1 MKRFMMVPAVLS
13 VFSGSAFAEVSVRQG
28 GGMMRGG
35 WWWGMYYGW
44 FYTGVIAILII
55 GGIFLILA
63 PTRGWRPSRGR
74 SVRRRFGG

>member
-1 MKRFMMVPAVLS
+1 MKRFMIVLTVVS

-44 FYTGVIAILII
+44 LYTGIIAILII
-55 GGIFLILA
+55 GGIVLILA
-63 PTRGWRPSRGR
+63 PM
-74 SVRRRFGG
+74 RR